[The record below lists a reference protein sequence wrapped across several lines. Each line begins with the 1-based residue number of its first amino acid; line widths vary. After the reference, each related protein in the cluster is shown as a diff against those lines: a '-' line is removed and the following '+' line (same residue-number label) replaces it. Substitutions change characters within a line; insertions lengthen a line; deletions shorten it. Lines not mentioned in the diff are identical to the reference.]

1 MHKKQSGGAGQ
12 YGKLEGYIEPAIETL
27 GEGGFEF
34 VNEMVGNS
42 IPPEYLPAIEKGFK
56 EAVTTGPLSGSPCM
70 GVRVVL
76 QARAHFRAF
85 ASPCCLAHG
94 RRASANRSTLAVAA
108 CSRQL
113 APVMGALGLMTA
125 NCSLG
130 A

>member
-12 YGKLEGYIEPAIETL
+12 YGKLEGYIEPASETL

-85 ASPCCLAHG
+85 ASPSCLATTAEPRQIGHIG
-94 RRASANRSTLAVAA
+94 RGHVMCLRTHA
-108 CSRQL
+108 CICQHFADAFVLR
-113 APVMGALGLMTA
+113 V
-125 NCSLG
+125 
-130 A
+130 